1 MAAPKPTSLLNLGLC
16 SAVGTVD
23 SVCKT
28 GNEIEMN
35 KLKLKQTVSRGLGKP
50 TIEGERHT
58 RQSARVFPAFK
69 DRGTNGTTSVA
80 EGPSSR
86 FWRGNCQ
93 DIWHWESCSTCFQ
106 MFFYSVVFLF
116 GLSCLS
122 RLQHSSITIFPYF
135 AMNHLTCSQG
145 AYASSRLP
153 GSFAHCWFRPARFC
167 RETPS
172 TSPQVNQTDWMKLI
186 KVLLGRL
193 SPLCQSAVNVTEIGV
208 KI

>member
-1 MAAPKPTSLLNLGLC
+1 LQDFALADFVAAPKPTSLSNLGLC

-86 FWRGNCQ
+86 FWQR
-93 DIWHWESCSTCFQ
+93 ESSGYLALRELLD
-106 MFFYSVVFLF
+106 MFPDVFFL
-116 GLSCLS
+116 
-122 RLQHSSITIFPYF
+122 
-135 AMNHLTCSQG
+135 
-145 AYASSRLP
+145 
-153 GSFAHCWFRPARFC
+153 
-167 RETPS
+167 
-172 TSPQVNQTDWMKLI
+172 
-186 KVLLGRL
+186 
-193 SPLCQSAVNVTEIGV
+193 
-208 KI
+208 